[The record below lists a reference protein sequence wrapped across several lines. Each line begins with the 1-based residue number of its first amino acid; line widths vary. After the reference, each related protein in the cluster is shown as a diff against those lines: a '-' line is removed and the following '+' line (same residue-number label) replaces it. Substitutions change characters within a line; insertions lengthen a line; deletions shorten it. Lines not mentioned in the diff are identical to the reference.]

1 MKFRFKKVTLISIL
15 LVALLTFYFGAFY
28 IEPPFFVV
36 ITAVLICY
44 LASIKNNPADISF
57 YFPALVGYAGVNF
70 GYLYIAQLV
79 SYEFM
84 KVFILGSFIFLFVH
98 ALNNNTPKRFFNVS
112 SGLLWSVYALCVSI
126 ILLVKVIYW
135 RVGGDFAKGVNMLL
149 SEPLLLMLYGAYFG
163 LLVERRNN
171 ILCTMAPLLLYQVV
185 VNSISSDISRLHIVI
200 FVAMTVFGLYFRFK
214 NNGVLKFPSL
224 LIFIGV
230 ISLFTMTGL
239 ALGGVKFGGDSLVFN
254 YAVKIIELVREQE
267 EYQPYM
273 AIHNGG
279 GILIPEIFWLGS
291 KPKTLNPSSWYL
303 ANIMNLDPAD
313 YPWGI
318 GVTSFGAAY
327 LYGGYLGVVLLFGI
341 YGLIS
346 KFVNRFAY
354 NSFFVGVSIVFNIK
368 LVFVMV
374 RMDESFLLGPWIVT
388 IPLSLYLFLLIKK
401 RIDKNYVKNIN

>member
-1 MKFRFKKVTLISIL
+1 
-15 LVALLTFYFGAFY
+15 
-28 IEPPFFVV
+28 
-36 ITAVLICY
+36 
-44 LASIKNNPADISF
+44 
-57 YFPALVGYAGVNF
+57 
-70 GYLYIAQLV
+70 
-79 SYEFM
+79 
-84 KVFILGSFIFLFVH
+84 
-98 ALNNNTPKRFFNVS
+98 
-112 SGLLWSVYALCVSI
+112 
-126 ILLVKVIYW
+126 
-135 RVGGDFAKGVNMLL
+135 
-149 SEPLLLMLYGAYFG
+149 
-163 LLVERRNN
+163 
-171 ILCTMAPLLLYQVV
+171 
-185 VNSISSDISRLHIVI
+185 
-200 FVAMTVFGLYFRFK
+200 
-214 NNGVLKFPSL
+214 
-224 LIFIGV
+224 
-230 ISLFTMTGL
+230 
-239 ALGGVKFGGDSLVFN
+239 
-254 YAVKIIELVREQE
+254 
-267 EYQPYM
+267 M

-388 IPLSLYLFLLIKK
+388 ITLSLYLFLLIKK